1 MFWLLRCISKVFL
14 ICLAVLLMGGGTSTL
29 VRSAAA
35 QAPDLEISDR
45 SVTPTTLAVGQDLSL
60 SATVTNVG
68 DAASD
73 GTDLIFL
80 ESLDSAIAPTDRQI
94 GSSSIGG
101 LEPTESDSGNE
112 QFETDQVGTFFYGA
126 CVVEVDG
133 ETETANN
140 CSTGVQVT
148 VTAPPAPDLVISVN
162 DAQPRSVEVNDPV
175 GLSATVL
182 NQGDG
187 DAATTTL
194 RFFRST
200 DPVITTGDDEVDR
213 DAIGALGASASQE
226 GEGQDNPSQAGTFF
240 YGACVN
246 AVAGESDP
254 DNNCSPGIEVTVT
267 AAPPPTEPD
276 LIVINFAP
284 IPTSLQVGQTLNF
297 SATVVNQGDGAAEAT
312 ILRFYQSNNATIRNN
327 DREVGTDQIGALAPS
342 TNEQGSG
349 QFVTDQVGTFFFGA
363 CVDDVGGESVT
374 NNNCS
379 EGIQVTITDLPPPP
393 APDLVVINPDAN
405 PKSLRVGQTISLS
418 ATVLNQGTGG
428 SDSTTVRFRRSV
440 DATISTSDPVVGTD
454 GIGGLS
460 GGASTST
467 SDQVTAD
474 QVGTFFYG
482 ACVDADPDETITGN
496 NCSTG
501 VSVTISNN
509 PPPPPGNVK
518 ATDNDPNKIRVTW
531 NLVSGA
537 SYKIF
542 RNTTNSPPSGQ
553 QPIATAPNG
562 TTSFDDSNAA
572 ANQTFWYFVKAR
584 RNGLDS
590 AFSNSDSGIRPV
602 PPPAPTG
609 VLASDDDLTKVR
621 VTWNAVSGASYKVFR
636 NDVDST
642 QGATQIASPSGTSFD
657 DLTVPQ
663 GQTFFYFV
671 KARRNGLDS
680 VFSAGDSGTR
690 PSPMAPPPPTGVTA
704 SDDNEDRVRI
714 TWNPVSLAS
723 YKVFRNTVDS
733 TAGAQQIGAPAGS
746 IFDDTIAPQG
756 QTFFYFVKAVRDGL
770 DSDFS
775 VGDSGIR
782 PAPDAPDL
790 TAAVVTDLSS
800 VNLGQPI
807 VIAVRVV
814 NAGTLA
820 SAPTTLIYRLST
832 DNVIDEADAFLAGA
846 SVPGLAIAGFFD
858 DSTAATLPGI
868 GTFFVGVCVSAA
880 AGETNLSNNC
890 SNAVEVIVLDPDP
903 NRPDQTQVFASV
915 LPSSRSGL
923 VGQTVTAAAAMV
935 NGGATLATGCRVDP
949 PAGLAAGFAFRPTD
963 PVNNAPIGIP
973 NQVMDV
979 GAGSLQTFVLS
990 ITPSAEM
997 PPTDL
1002 NFSFSCTNALPAT
1015 SISGVNTLLFSASST
1030 PVPDMVALAAT
1041 PRGDGIVD
1049 VPISGSALFAV
1060 ATSNVGASATITAR
1074 AVPRPGTLP
1083 LDFSICQTDAAT
1095 GACATAPAAA
1105 VTTTAAAGSTP
1116 AFGIFVNSRGQ
1127 PVAFDPA
1134 ANRAVVEFLDGGGV
1148 VRGSTSVA
1156 VQTVGDPPPPPPVG
1170 GPDLFVSGLSSS
1182 HALQEVNRSIAIS
1195 STVTNQGPLASADT
1209 VLRHFVTTDSSG
1221 ATNLTEVATTA
1232 VGGLASGG
1240 SSSFFTPVTTPSQP
1254 NTYYYVVCVDPAAGE
1269 QNPNNN
1275 CVGPISVIVTAD
1287 GGRD

>member
-1 MFWLLRCISKVFL
+1 MTWSSVQGATYKIFRSSSNNSNGATQI
-14 ICLAVLLMGGGTSTL
+14 GTEGRNKTSFDDET
-29 VRSAAA
+29 AAA
-35 QAPDLEISDR
+35 NQAFWYF
-45 SVTPTTLAVGQDLSL
+45 VKAVR
-60 SATVTNVG
+60 
-68 DAASD
+68 D
-73 GTDLIFL
+73 G
-80 ESLDSAIAPTDRQI
+80 LDSAFSD
-94 GSSSIGG
+94 
-101 LEPTESDSGNE
+101 SDSG
-112 QFETDQVGTFFYGA
+112 
-126 CVVEVDG
+126 
-133 ETETANN
+133 
-140 CSTGVQVT
+140 
-148 VTAPPAPDLVISVN
+148 I
-162 DAQPRSVEVNDPV
+162 RPV
-175 GLSATVL
+175 
-182 NQGDG
+182 
-187 DAATTTL
+187 
-194 RFFRST
+194 
-200 DPVITTGDDEVDR
+200 
-213 DAIGALGASASQE
+213 
-226 GEGQDNPSQAGTFF
+226 
-240 YGACVN
+240 
-246 AVAGESDP
+246 
-254 DNNCSPGIEVTVT
+254 
-267 AAPPPTEPD
+267 APPPPD
-276 LIVINFAP
+276 
-284 IPTSLQVGQTLNF
+284 
-297 SATVVNQGDGAAEAT
+297 
-312 ILRFYQSNNATIRNN
+312 
-327 DREVGTDQIGALAPS
+327 
-342 TNEQGSG
+342 
-349 QFVTDQVGTFFFGA
+349 
-363 CVDDVGGESVT
+363 
-374 NNNCS
+374 
-379 EGIQVTITDLPPPP
+379 
-393 APDLVVINPDAN
+393 
-405 PKSLRVGQTISLS
+405 
-418 ATVLNQGTGG
+418 
-428 SDSTTVRFRRSV
+428 
-440 DATISTSDPVVGTD
+440 
-454 GIGGLS
+454 
-460 GGASTST
+460 
-467 SDQVTAD
+467 
-474 QVGTFFYG
+474 
-482 ACVDADPDETITGN
+482 
-496 NCSTG
+496 
-501 VSVTISNN
+501 
-509 PPPPPGNVK
+509 NVK
-518 ATDNDPNKIRVTW
+518 ATDNDPIKIRVTW

-542 RNTTNSPPSGQ
+542 RNSTNGTAGAQ
-553 QPIATAPNG
+553 QIGTAPNG
-562 TTSFDDSNAA
+562 ATGFNDQNVT

-584 RNGLDS
+584 RNNLDS
-590 AFSNSDSGIRPV
+590 AFSGSDSGIRPV

-609 VLASDDDLTKVR
+609 VLASDNDLTKIR
-621 VTWNAVSGASYKVFR
+621 VTWNTVPGASYKVFR

-642 QGATQIASPSGTSFD
+642 AGATEIDTVPNGTTSFD

-723 YKVFRNTVDS
+723 YKVFRNTIDS
-733 TAGAQQIGAPAGS
+733 TAGAQQIGTPAGS
-746 IFDDTIAPQG
+746 IFDDSTAPQG

-775 VGDSGIR
+775 ASDSGIR

-832 DNVIDEADAFLAGA
+832 DNVITEADAFLAGA

-858 DSTAATLPGI
+858 DSTAATLPSL
-868 GTFFVGVCVSAA
+868 GTFFVGVCVSAP
-880 AGETNLSNNC
+880 AGEFNVSNNC
-890 SNAVEVIVLDPDP
+890 SNAVEVVVLDPDP

-979 GAGSLQTFVLS
+979 GAGAVQTFVLS

-1049 VPISGSALFAV
+1049 VPISGSAIFAV

-1105 VTTTAAAGSTP
+1105 VTTTAVAGSTP
-1116 AFGIFVNSRGQ
+1116 AFGIFVNGRGL

-1134 ANRAVVEFLDGGGV
+1134 TNRAVVEFLDGAGV

-1170 GPDLFVSGLSSS
+1170 GPDLVVSALSSS
-1182 HALQEVNRSIAIS
+1182 HAQQEVNRSIALS
-1195 STVTNQGPLASADT
+1195 SSVANQGPLASGAT
-1209 VLRHFVTTDSSG
+1209 VLRHFFTTDPNG
-1221 ATNLTEVATTA
+1221 VTGLTEAAAVPVGTLAT
-1232 VGGLASGG
+1232 GG
-1240 SSSFFTPVTTPSQP
+1240 SSNFFTPVTTPSLP
-1254 NTYYYVVCVDPAAGE
+1254 NTYYYVVCIDPVAGE

-1275 CVGPISVIVTAD
+1275 CAGPISVIVTAD